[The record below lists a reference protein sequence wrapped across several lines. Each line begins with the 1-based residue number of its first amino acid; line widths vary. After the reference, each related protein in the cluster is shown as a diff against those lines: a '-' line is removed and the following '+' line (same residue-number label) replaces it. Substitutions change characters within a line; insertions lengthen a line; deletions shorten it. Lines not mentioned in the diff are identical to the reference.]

1 MYSSHR
7 GAPGGAKSAT
17 AWITSLHVAGENN
30 LAVFNSDRQTGKFN
44 SLSNFLVPVIRYV
57 VLITILRCYCLLA

>member
-17 AWITSLHVAGENN
+17 ALCIAGENTN
-30 LAVFNSDRQTGKFN
+30 GEF
-44 SLSNFLVPVIRYV
+44 
-57 VLITILRCYCLLA
+57 

>member
-44 SLSNFLVPVIRYV
+44 SLSNFQLYGM
-57 VLITILRCYCLLA
+57 LF